1 MQDIWAEI
9 WVEIVLCFNAII
21 NAIST
26 YVHSTLAFEINTYI
40 AAAFKELADYTVYI
54 IRDILDVF
62 GR

>member
-1 MQDIWAEI
+1 MADIWAE
-9 WVEIVLCFNAII
+9 VLAFLNAIV

-26 YVHSTLAFEINTYI
+26 YVHSALAIEINTEL

-54 IRDILDVF
+54 IRDICDIF